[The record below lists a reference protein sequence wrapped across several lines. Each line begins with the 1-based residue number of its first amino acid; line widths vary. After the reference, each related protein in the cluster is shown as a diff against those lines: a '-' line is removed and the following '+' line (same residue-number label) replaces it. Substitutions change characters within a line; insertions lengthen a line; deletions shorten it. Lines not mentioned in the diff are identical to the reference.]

1 MWSMQKQV
9 LAVIELGLFLLA
21 IFLSIANMNVR
32 YNTNKTTT
40 KTHQVSLSDIEFPL
54 KFSILINP
62 GFAEEDLAKFGY
74 DDLDDYFSGKF
85 GNEDPGKDESM
96 PVRYGWA
103 GHTEYGR
110 TFGTVSGI
118 NNKISFLGKFSHLQG
133 FFRI

>member
-1 MWSMQKQV
+1 MLSILKI
-9 LAVIELGLFLLA
+9 LLTVIELGFFLLA
-21 IFLSIANMNVR
+21 IALSIANMNER

-40 KTHQVSLSDIEFPL
+40 KTEQVSLSDIEFPL
-54 KFSILINP
+54 KLSILINP

-85 GNEDPGKDESM
+85 GNQDPGKDEAK

-110 TFGTVSGI
+110 SFGTVSGI
-118 NNKISFLGKFSHLQG
+118 NNKIG
-133 FFRI
+133 F